1 MARSFTARRAR
12 VLATLRNSLSRF
24 GKSRTVNTNRGY
36 SRMFLVRP
44 LNSAAK
50 EWIEEYL
57 PMDNF
62 EIQFWG
68 DAIVIVE
75 GILADKVRW

>member
-1 MARSFTARRAR
+1 
-12 VLATLRNSLSRF
+12 
-24 GKSRTVNTNRGY
+24 
-36 SRMFLVRP
+36 MFLVRP

-57 PMDNF
+57 AMDNF

-75 GILADKVRW
+75 GILADKVGW